1 MSFYATLIL
10 ALALSMDAFAVAICK
25 GAVLHKPRFREILRT
40 GFIFGIIEAITP
52 VIGWGSA
59 Y

>member
-25 GAVLHKPRFREILRT
+25 GAVLHKPFREILVLVLFLVLLKPLHRLLV
-40 GFIFGIIEAITP
+40 G
-52 VIGWGSA
+52 VSGS
-59 Y
+59 